1 MGPMEM
7 LVHVEVIYDKR
18 PPIPGLQGLLP
29 SEVVV
34 KRVGFESD
42 FSESNETLCQRE
54 GQKILDVALDAVMGC
69 NHRVRILGIQVDG
82 LMYKPPQQV
91 FVALKSPQAA

>member
-1 MGPMEM
+1 MEL
-7 LVHVEVIYDKR
+7 LVIVEVIYDKR
-18 PPIPGLQGLLP
+18 QPIAGLHGLLP

-42 FSESNETLCQRE
+42 FSVSTEALCQID
-54 GQKILDVALDAVMGC
+54 GQKILDAAPDAVMGC

-82 LMYKPPQQV
+82 LLYNPPQQV
-91 FVALKSPQAA
+91 FVALKSPQSA